1 MRLVSRRARLMMLFG
16 DIFASRSPRSRNTRR
31 ERLMFFTDDDLH
43 IEIRVRVRVRG
54 TRMDEEHWELL
65 RQRLSKAAFAFIDE
79 VGGR

>member
-1 MRLVSRRARLMMLFG
+1 
-16 DIFASRSPRSRNTRR
+16 
-31 ERLMFFTDDDLH
+31 MFFTDDDLH

-54 TRMDEEHWELL
+54 TRMDEERWELL